1 MLLAS
6 RAVLL
11 EWIKDSRR
19 TVAAC
24 YKETLNAAHQRISC
38 ELKGNDQSFLNIWK
52 SLGDYRPVV
61 SVNSWFERVFFSSFS
76 TWKPSGSDT
85 PRWVLDTHWLGPS
98 QSWLSKQW
106 MELSSTIFFLFI
118 YLFKFPF
125 LWTCHSSWK
134 SRCLFSSVAVI
145 SEAKWTDVLT
155 LSPFR
160 RFERGEGWQTGWQP
174 ATVRVDLCLH

>member
-85 PRWVLDTHWLGPS
+85 PRWILDTLIRTK
-98 QSWLSKQW
+98 SKLTQQTVDGA
-106 MELSSTIFFLFI
+106 ELN
-118 YLFKFPF
+118 
-125 LWTCHSSWK
+125 
-134 SRCLFSSVAVI
+134 CLFFI
-145 SEAKWTDVLT
+145 HL
-155 LSPFR
+155 PF
-160 RFERGEGWQTGWQP
+160 
-174 ATVRVDLCLH
+174 